1 MFLFYF
7 AAGCEKEVDVVRQI
21 EDDERLAM
29 KLAQQ
34 WAEQQS
40 WGEYSIYYEWHDGET
55 GCIRNIASDFGG

>member
-1 MFLFYF
+1 M
-7 AAGCEKEVDVVRQI
+7 VRQI
-21 EDDERLAM
+21 EDDEHLAM